1 MQTVMITG
9 ASRGIG
15 LEFVRQYDADGWRIF
30 ACCRTPGQADDVAG
44 IARQSDGRVTV
55 HQLDVDDAASV
66 ENLKAELGDQPM
78 DVLLNN
84 AGIIGQRD
92 FGRGDV
98 DYEAWQGCIVTN
110 VFGPLRVSEAFA
122 DNVAASEQKKL
133 ITISSKMGSIGG
145 TEATGSIVYRSSKA
159 AVNMVMKILAND
171 LGAQGVIVTSFHP
184 GWVRTGMGGAGAD
197 LSPEESAGGIRQVVA
212 GLSAADNG
220 GFRNYD
226 GAVIPW

>member
-44 IARQSDGRVTV
+44 IASQSDGRVTV

-92 FGRGDV
+92 SGRGDV
-98 DYEAWQGCIVTN
+98 DYEAW
-110 VFGPLRVSEAFA
+110 
-122 DNVAASEQKKL
+122 
-133 ITISSKMGSIGG
+133 
-145 TEATGSIVYRSSKA
+145 
-159 AVNMVMKILAND
+159 
-171 LGAQGVIVTSFHP
+171 
-184 GWVRTGMGGAGAD
+184 
-197 LSPEESAGGIRQVVA
+197 
-212 GLSAADNG
+212 
-220 GFRNYD
+220 
-226 GAVIPW
+226 